1 MRDSHPIELSQG
13 SVFNLGVGVSA
24 AIPNVVAEEGMEDLV
39 TLTVEAGVV
48 GGIPGEG
55 LYFGSAYNPRA
66 IIDQASMFDFYAGG
80 GLDVAFVSFA
90 EVDGDGNV
98 NVTRFGNRNDGAGGF
113 IEITQN
119 AKRIVFSGTLTGGG
133 LKVSIDE
140 GEVRIEQEGSIRKF
154 VPQVNQISYNGR
166 LGQERGQET
175 MFISERAVLCMSGE
189 GLMVTEIAPG
199 ARLREDVLD
208 QLGFEP
214 KVSPDLRPMDGRIFR
229 HGTMGLRQEILD
241 R

>member
-1 MRDSHPIELSQG
+1 
-13 SVFNLGVGVSA
+13 
-24 AIPNVVAEEGMEDLV
+24 
-39 TLTVEAGVV
+39 
-48 GGIPGEG
+48 
-55 LYFGSAYNPRA
+55 
-66 IIDQASMFDFYAGG
+66 MFDFYAGG

-119 AKRIVFSGTLTGGG
+119 AKRIVFSGTLTAGG
-133 LKVSIDE
+133 LKVSIAE
-140 GEVRIEQEGSIRKF
+140 GEVRIDQEGSIRKF

-175 MFISERAVLCMSGE
+175 MFVSKRAVLRMTGE

-214 KVSPDLRPMDGRIFR
+214 KVSPDLRPMDERIFR
-229 HGTMGLRQEILD
+229 EGPMGLRHEILSH
-241 R
+241 